1 MQNRLPKFRQSS
13 KIYEKPG
20 YMSEKFKTLASSNCD
35 RDEYFLLKFCTRFQ
49 LNNVNKRVLG
59 VFFDFV

>member
-13 KIYEKPG
+13 KISEKPG

-35 RDEYFLLKFCTRFQ
+35 RDEYFQ

-59 VFFDFV
+59 IFFHFV